1 MEPLKGSAEPFAERE
16 WNGELAR
23 ELPSTQLARL
33 THNYWSAAAS
43 CVNQAKMHDYAMD
56 VLEYAAVLAAD
67 AIPGGDWEAVYD
79 TWLARASHHA
89 CNRRNG
95 G

>member
-1 MEPLKGSAEPFAERE
+1 MSHEEEAKLAEQ
-16 WNGELAR
+16 GEIGV
-23 ELPSTQLARL
+23 PSTQLARL

-67 AIPGGDWEAVYD
+67 AIPGGNWEAVYD
-79 TWLARASHHA
+79 TWLARAARHA
-89 CNRRNG
+89 RIRESRS
-95 G
+95 